1 MEVFKAE
8 WDARDVGGAIKL
20 GFNFLE
26 IKDKIVG
33 FVSAHP
39 TIMKSLILAAHDD
52 ITFDYIPEGLGFIR
66 TAYLMFKF
74 GRSNE
79 ILFVDQE
86 KTEELVITLK

>member
-1 MEVFKAE
+1 MEVLRAE
-8 WDARDVGGAIKL
+8 WEAKDISGAVKL
-20 GFNFLE
+20 GFSFME

-39 TIMKSLILAAHDD
+39 TVMKALILATHSD

-79 ILFVDQE
+79 IVFIDQD
-86 KTEELVITLK
+86 KTEKLIITLK